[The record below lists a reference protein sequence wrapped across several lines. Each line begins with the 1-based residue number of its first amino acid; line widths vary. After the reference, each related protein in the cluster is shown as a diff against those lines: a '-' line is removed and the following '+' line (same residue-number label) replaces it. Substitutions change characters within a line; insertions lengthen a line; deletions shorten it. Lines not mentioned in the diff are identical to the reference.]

1 MLIVIECRKIQI
13 TTRTRPLQGS
23 CPPKPATIVSKSGS
37 ILQKANSQPDI
48 SSRIR
53 ANSSPTNKTGVVN
66 KASISSGPASTSK
79 LSTATEISP
88 RPTKFQATST
98 QSNYSTQ
105 RAPVTKFNMNIQ
117 TDSKPSMTLRAL
129 SSPRGVVKPPT
140 TNQSFTAISPRTF
153 VATNSAKVLSSPRYQ
168 HKDEA
173 PPAAVSS
180 PPSLSPR
187 SPRSEP
193 SFLPIKG
200 TSTTVAKQGDSKTV
214 PTSENEVILVKST
227 YKAESNTPPLT
238 IQSVNPGAPKTP
250 PSSGHKKQMSFNTM
264 VAGIVGHD
272 VRSFCLFRPMTVG
285 AHLLSSR
292 MKNTKHRL
300 LVLKNELKN
309 SIARS
314 Q

>member
-1 MLIVIECRKIQI
+1 
-13 TTRTRPLQGS
+13 
-23 CPPKPATIVSKSGS
+23 
-37 ILQKANSQPDI
+37 
-48 SSRIR
+48 
-53 ANSSPTNKTGVVN
+53 
-66 KASISSGPASTSK
+66 
-79 LSTATEISP
+79 
-88 RPTKFQATST
+88 
-98 QSNYSTQ
+98 
-105 RAPVTKFNMNIQ
+105 
-117 TDSKPSMTLRAL
+117 
-129 SSPRGVVKPPT
+129 
-140 TNQSFTAISPRTF
+140 
-153 VATNSAKVLSSPRYQ
+153 
-168 HKDEA
+168 
-173 PPAAVSS
+173 
-180 PPSLSPR
+180 LSPR